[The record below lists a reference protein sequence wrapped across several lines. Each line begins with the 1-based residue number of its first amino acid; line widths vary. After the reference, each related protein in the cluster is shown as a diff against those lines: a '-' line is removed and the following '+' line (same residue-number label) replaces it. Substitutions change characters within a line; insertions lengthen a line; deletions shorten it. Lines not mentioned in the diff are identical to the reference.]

1 MGVACVFAFSSAFP
15 LLQKQ
20 LSDFEVLKK
29 CLSQSRF
36 TGYFSFFS
44 RNNFRPKKMGSHW
57 LKTHSN
63 RSACPRLFY
72 PRIIH
77 SSHTNTV
84 PFKTET
90 AAVAVTAMTV
100 VDKVTFPLLCKKP
113 ILKPPPPSPPP
124 PSHSVS
130 SSNKYVR
137 TCWQQW

>member
-63 RSACPRLFY
+63 RSACPRLFS

-90 AAVAVTAMTV
+90 AAVAASSSAAAAAAAAVTAMTV
-100 VDKVTFPLLCKKP
+100 ADKFTFPLLCKK
-113 ILKPPPPSPPP
+113 
-124 PSHSVS
+124 
-130 SSNKYVR
+130 
-137 TCWQQW
+137 